1 MVKCAFT
8 DTRRSCAKNARKGS
22 ANGRSEGRA
31 MRNENCRARLVREY
45 LREVPRSAAH
55 AITRGAP
62 PGSKTEAVE
71 RADSC
76 GARKGIGLSL
86 LGAGRRPGNA
96 ARAVQAA
103 REQLCTEA
111 GGDVHAPARLGS
123 PSGAKNRAH
132 LGPRAPRSAARGT
145 EAAEPSRRAN
155 RRLCRRIST
164 VHAR

>member
-1 MVKCAFT
+1 
-8 DTRRSCAKNARKGS
+8 
-22 ANGRSEGRA
+22 

-71 RADSC
+71 RTDSC

-86 LGAGRRPGNA
+86 WGAGRRPGNA

-103 REQLCTEA
+103 REQLCTF
-111 GGDVHAPARLGS
+111 
-123 PSGAKNRAH
+123 
-132 LGPRAPRSAARGT
+132 APRPAEMCTLRPGLDHRAAQGIVHISDRALRAQLRV
-145 EAAEPSRRAN
+145 EPRPPSRVDAP
-155 RRLCRRIST
+155 T
-164 VHAR
+164 DDFAGE